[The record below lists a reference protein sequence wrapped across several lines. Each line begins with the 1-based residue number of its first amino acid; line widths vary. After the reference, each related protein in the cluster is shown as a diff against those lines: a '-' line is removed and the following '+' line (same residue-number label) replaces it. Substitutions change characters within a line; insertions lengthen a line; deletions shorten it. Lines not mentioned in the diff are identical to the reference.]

1 MQQQL
6 VQLVSEKTGISEDK
20 SRMAVDTVVGWLKQQ
35 LPGGLGSQLD
45 NVVGGGGASASG
57 LDTGGVAGAL
67 GDMLGGERK

>member
-20 SRMAVDTVVGWLKQQ
+20 SRMAVDTVVGWLKEQ
-35 LPGGLGSQLD
+35 LPGGLGAQLD
-45 NVVGGGGASASG
+45 NVVAGGGASGGG
-57 LDTGGVAGAL
+57 LDIGGAAGAL